1 MPLFVHKRQS
11 PSGGLLF
18 GGVDQGALSTF
29 FTSSTA
35 HCSLDSRV
43 RENVSVEIGPEF
55 LSWSPIFTAS
65 RLPKSMNLL
74 SSCIIFNLLCF
85 CRPLRSG
92 HEAGYLRPSDDS
104 QISWRAHTR
113 VSHAPCGEAWAPNTC
128 ASGSALSRMTKG
140 LFGSFQLCW
149 PPHAAAR
156 RTPVAKGE
164 EGRHLMLPMLFVS
177 LHMETQERNT
187 VTKGREGK
195 PPPKERRSVGVVLHV
210 FLLWK
215 KPKQENTPHQGRGGR
230 KVAASPRE
238 REREK
243 VSHVFLQKF
252 GKDNKSEDQH
262 PRREG
267 RALSKGKERPC
278 PSNSVYCSFAE
289 IKRMKPPPPTGKV
302 ASRLPQE
309 RRSLVL
315 ITSILS
321 LLCAQEKRTP
331 LSKGERTDSKS
342 RKRRCLVF
350 TI

>member
-128 ASGSALSRMTKG
+128 ASGSALSRMTQ
-140 LFGSFQLCW
+140 GSVWVFPVVL
-149 PPHAAAR
+149 AAAR
-156 RTPVAKGE
+156 R
-164 EGRHLMLPMLFVS
+164 R
-177 LHMETQERNT
+177 
-187 VTKGREGK
+187 
-195 PPPKERRSVGVVLHV
+195 
-210 FLLWK
+210 
-215 KPKQENTPHQGRGGR
+215 TPHTSRQGRGGTTLDASNVVCFSAHGNTRTEHRHQR
-230 KVAASPRE
+230 KRGQAASKGEEERWSCTTCLSSLEETETREHPSPRE
-238 REREK
+238 R
-243 VSHVFLQKF
+243 
-252 GKDNKSEDQH
+252 
-262 PRREG
+262 
-267 RALSKGKERPC
+267 RA
-278 PSNSVYCSFAE
+278 
-289 IKRMKPPPPTGKV
+289 
-302 ASRLPQE
+302 
-309 RRSLVL
+309 
-315 ITSILS
+315 
-321 LLCAQEKRTP
+321 
-331 LSKGERTDSKS
+331 
-342 RKRRCLVF
+342 
-350 TI
+350 